1 MSSKHMFDPKTTKSL
16 VALLNQSL
24 ADTLDLTSQTKQA
37 HWNVKG
43 ENFYGLHLLF
53 DSLYEQLGGFGD
65 EIAERAVTLGGQAIG
80 TLRAAAKVSRLE
92 EYPLDAR
99 DSKTHVHAMV
109 ERYETYTWQG
119 RLAIKEAERLGDPDT
134 ADLYTSISRAMDKA
148 LWMLKAHQDTSEAPS
163 AKAK

>member
-1 MSSKHMFDPKTTKSL
+1 MSKPMFDAKTTKEL

-24 ADTLDLTSQTKQA
+24 ADTLDLAYQTKQA

-53 DSLYEQLGGFGD
+53 DSLYGQLGTFGD
-65 EIAERAVTLGGQAIG
+65 DLAERAVTMGGQALG
-80 TLRAAAKVSRLE
+80 TIRAAAKASRLD

-99 DSKTHVHAMV
+99 DSKVHVVAMV
-109 ERYETYTWQG
+109 DRYENYT
-119 RLAIKEAERLGDPDT
+119 RHARRAIKDAEKLGDMDT

-148 LWMLKAHQDTSEAPS
+148 LWMLRAHIDVSEAPEA
-163 AKAK
+163 AK